1 MRDVTIIISRRHLAN
16 FRLARLVLSPCW
28 GSFEESL
35 SPSGRRYSRP
45 LSVLIFY
52 LTPPLPPGL
61 PLSHQQSDTPRFVN
75 NCKWQTMFMI
85 FTLPW
90 PSSSSWTRS
99 SRSWATC
106 ICICFLLFL
115 CQTHTHNHGCHVYVV
130 AMPTSS
136 LTFRTADR
144 CTFASDNNNNNKTG
158 CEEERGFAQI
168 FRTPLTE
175 FASSFPTERSLY
187 ANM

>member
-1 MRDVTIIISRRHLAN
+1 MDA
-16 FRLARLVLSPCW
+16 
-28 GSFEESL
+28 
-35 SPSGRRYSRP
+35 
-45 LSVLIFY
+45 
-52 LTPPLPPGL
+52 
-61 PLSHQQSDTPRFVN
+61 
-75 NCKWQTMFMI
+75 M
-85 FTLPW
+85 
-90 PSSSSWTRS
+90 
-99 SRSWATC
+99 
-106 ICICFLLFL
+106 
-115 CQTHTHNHGCHVYVV
+115 YVV